1 MLAALTFLLVFAF
14 PAWGQSTTG
23 TSTTG
28 TTTGTTGTTTGT
40 STTGTTTAGQEK
52 VTICH
57 NGTETITVDV
67 SAQATHLGHGD
78 TLGACEQTTGTSTT
92 GTTGTTTNS
101 TTAGTTSTTGTTGTT
116 SAPTGTTT
124 GGTTGASTTGAATN
138 GGDNEKVCVLHKNK
152 GNDHNKGEHEDND
165 DNGHANKNNRGD
177 HDKGDKDYRWVS
189 KHNKHHGDKIVK
201 DKFCKH
207 KNNRGEHKDDDD
219 NGHANKNKGNGD
231 STPTKEG
238 VIRDTIPESSVLPN
252 TGGLPGVVPAVALLA
267 LLINGTAIG
276 LLF

>member
-1 MLAALTFLLVFAF
+1 V
-14 PAWGQSTTG
+14 
-23 TSTTG
+23 
-28 TTTGTTGTTTGT
+28 
-40 STTGTTTAGQEK
+40 K

-57 NGTETITVDV
+57 NGTETIVVDL

-78 TLGACEQTTGTSTT
+78 TLGACEQTMGTSTT
-92 GTTGTTTNS
+92 GTTGSTTNS

-116 SAPTGTTT
+116 STPTGTTT

-152 GNDHNKGEHEDND
+152 GSDHNKGEHKDNDDNGHANKNKGNGDNGEHEDND

-207 KNNRGEHKDDDD
+207 KNNRGEHEDDD
-219 NGHANKNKGNGD
+219 NGHVNKNKGNGD

-252 TGGLPGVVPAVALLA
+252 TGGLPGFVPAVALLA

-276 LLF
+276 LLFVLRR